1 MPFLPQQ
8 NLMEVFQQNPNRYSP
23 LTQLIQNVMR
33 GESAF
38 TAGERELIAAYVSGL
53 NACNFCYG
61 AHQAIAGYLNV
72 DPQLLEAIIKDIATA
87 PLEDRLRPVFALV
100 QKLTLT
106 PSKTTQA
113 DIDAVLAAGWDKQA
127 VEDAISVCSLFS
139 LMNRLVDGFGLEQPD
154 RGKLAGLAKMINAQG
169 YQAVMKSAK

>member
-61 AHQAIAGYLNV
+61 AHQAIASYLNV
-72 DPQLLEAIIKDIATA
+72 DPQLLEAIMKDIATA
-87 PLEDRLRPVFALV
+87 PLEDRFRPVFAFV

-106 PSKTTQA
+106 PSKITQA
-113 DIDAVLAAGWDKQA
+113 DIDAVLGAGWDKQA
-127 VEDAISVCSLFS
+127 VEDVIAVCSLFN
-139 LMNRLVDGFGLEQPD
+139 LMNRLVDGFGFESPGQEQ
-154 RGKLAGLAKMINAQG
+154 LAGMAKMINLHG
-169 YQAVMKSAK
+169 YQAVIQSAR